1 VLGASGRQ
9 TISASST
16 VPSESAV
23 PRWMQR
29 SENARA
35 VPSES
40 RQSTSGSS
48 SRRVATG
55 SRSRSSPN
63 ATGCQHRRSAGC
75 RPTAEGETISP
86 MLLATALAAALIGS
100 THAVG
105 NDAQFEAAVS
115 ALRDSGGTIVLGA
128 HDYGDLVVGARGP
141 RPLRIV
147 GTRGTR
153 VERLLFDHTQQVS
166 AGGFTVAP
174 QGQDAW
180 IQVDASTHVDLHDL
194 HVTAQGTDHVAS
206 VVVPD
211 STDVTI
217 RRSTFSHCGD
227 RSAAWSNCLLL
238 WRWSHRVTVEDDWF
252 HDCYGCDFVH
262 GRFGSDLTIRR
273 NRFER
278 ALPCRIGR
286 VRCEHQ
292 DLIELFAGRGL
303 RVEDNHFGV
312 YERGG
317 AQLYVTGATD
327 HVRIVNNV
335 FVGTDPRVPG
345 YHSRIGIV
353 VGSKGA
359 KRLGLPLDVE
369 VVNNTILTGARRR
382 DGYLGS
388 VRINSRYRALP
399 WRLRPLFANNV
410 LGFLERRWPVCKAS
424 RLSVSN
430 VVLRGEK
437 CSPSDVVGAAD
448 LDAHGRPTAES
459 ILLIDQANR
468 RYAPAARSR
477 AGHRR
482 LRVPGVAA

>member
-1 VLGASGRQ
+1 
-9 TISASST
+9 
-16 VPSESAV
+16 
-23 PRWMQR
+23 
-29 SENARA
+29 
-35 VPSES
+35 
-40 RQSTSGSS
+40 
-48 SRRVATG
+48 
-55 SRSRSSPN
+55 
-63 ATGCQHRRSAGC
+63 
-75 RPTAEGETISP
+75 
-86 MLLATALAAALIGS
+86 MLLATVLAAALIGS
-100 THAVG
+100 TQTVRS
-105 NDAQFEAAVS
+105 DAQFESAVS

-128 HDYGDLVVGARGP
+128 RDYGDLVVGARGT

-166 AGGFTVAP
+166 AGGFTIAP
-174 QGQDAW
+174 HLQDAW
-180 IQVDASTHVDLHDL
+180 VEVDASAHVDLHDL
-194 HVTAQGTDHVAS
+194 HVTAQGTDHLAS

-217 RRSTFSHCGD
+217 RRSTFTHCGD
-227 RSAAWSNCLLL
+227 RSVAWANCLLL
-238 WRWSHRVTVEDDWF
+238 WRWSRRVTVEDDWF

-278 ALPCRIGR
+278 ALPCRIGV

-292 DLIELFAGRGL
+292 DLIELFAGQRL

-317 AQLYVTGATD
+317 AQLYVTGPTD

-345 YHSRIGIV
+345 YRSRNGLV

-359 KRLGLPLDVE
+359 KRLPYDVE

-388 VRINSRYRALP
+388 VRINSRYRALAR
-399 WRLRPLFANNV
+399 RLRPVFANNV
-410 LGFLERRWPVCKAS
+410 FGFLESRWPVCKAS
-424 RLSVSN
+424 RLTVAN
-430 VVLRGEK
+430 VVLRGEP
-437 CSPSDVVGAAD
+437 CSSDEVGPAD
-448 LDAHGRPTAES
+448 LDARGRPTAAS
-459 ILLIDQANR
+459 TLLIDRADR
-468 RYAPAARSR
+468 RYAPARDITGRPRGR
-477 AGHRR
+477 APDIGAYEFR
-482 LRVPGVAA
+482 G

>member
-1 VLGASGRQ
+1 
-9 TISASST
+9 
-16 VPSESAV
+16 
-23 PRWMQR
+23 MQ
-29 SENARA
+29 S
-35 VPSES
+35 
-40 RQSTSGSS
+40 
-48 SRRVATG
+48 
-55 SRSRSSPN
+55 
-63 ATGCQHRRSAGC
+63 
-75 RPTAEGETISP
+75 
-86 MLLATALAAALIGS
+86 
-100 THAVG
+100 
-105 NDAQFEAAVS
+105 DAQFESAVS
-115 ALRDSGGTIVLGA
+115 ALRDSGGTIVLA
-128 HDYGDLVVGARGP
+128 ARDYGDLVVGARGA
-141 RPLRIV
+141 RLLRIV
-147 GTRGTR
+147 GRRGTR

-174 QGQDAW
+174 QAQDAW
-180 IQVDASTHVDLHDL
+180 IEVDASAHVDLHDL
-194 HVTAQGTDHVAS
+194 HVTAQGTDHLAS

-217 RRSTFSHCGD
+217 RRSTFAHCGD
-227 RSAAWSNCLLL
+227 RSPAWANCLLL

-273 NRFER
+273 NRFAR

-292 DLIELFAGRGL
+292 DLIELFAGQRL
-303 RVEDNHFGV
+303 RVEDNRFGV

-317 AQLYVTGATD
+317 AQLYVTGPTD

-345 YHSRIGIV
+345 YRSRIGLV

-359 KRLGLPLDVE
+359 KRLPHDVE

-399 WRLRPLFANNV
+399 RRLRPVFANNV
-410 LGFLERRWPVCKAS
+410 IGVLERRWPVCKAS
-424 RLSVSN
+424 RLTVAN
-430 VVLRGEK
+430 VILRGEA
-437 CSPSDVVGAAD
+437 CSRSDVVGPAD

-459 ILLIDQANR
+459 TLLIDRANR
-468 RYAPAARSR
+468 RYAPRTDITGRSR
-477 AGHRR
+477 GLAPDIGAYEYR
-482 LRVPGVAA
+482 G